1 MNEGLIARRY
11 AKALYAYAAEL
22 GQEQALYGRM
32 QTLAAALATLP
43 DLSEALRNP
52 TLSLRDRATLLNEA
66 AGPQPEPSYLAFVRL
81 VLARHREES
90 LRAIALGY
98 TDYYRRKKHISIV
111 RLVSAVPMSDEALA
125 RIRRQVALRTHGEVE
140 FENGVDPSI
149 DGGFIFRLNDY
160 RLDASVKGQLGRIRR
175 ELYTATQK

>member
-66 AGPQPEPSYLAFVRL
+66 AGPQPEP
-81 VLARHREES
+81 
-90 LRAIALGY
+90 
-98 TDYYRRKKHISIV
+98 
-111 RLVSAVPMSDEALA
+111 
-125 RIRRQVALRTHGEVE
+125 
-140 FENGVDPSI
+140 
-149 DGGFIFRLNDY
+149 
-160 RLDASVKGQLGRIRR
+160 
-175 ELYTATQK
+175 